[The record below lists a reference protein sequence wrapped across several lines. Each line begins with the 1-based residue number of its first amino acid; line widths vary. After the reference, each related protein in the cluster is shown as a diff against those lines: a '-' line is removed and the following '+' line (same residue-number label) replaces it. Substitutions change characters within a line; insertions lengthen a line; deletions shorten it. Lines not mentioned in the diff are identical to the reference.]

1 MDVYYGRR
9 DQPGDSKDGVAM
21 SDFSPVLRT
30 CLSCHGS
37 GARNRLPCMAC
48 KGSGLVWSETVDED
62 LVDGDR
68 SSGPDERWFDP
79 PR

>member
-1 MDVYYGRR
+1 MYYGRR
-9 DQPGDSKDGVAM
+9 DQLGYGKDGVAM
-21 SDFSPVLRT
+21 SDLSPVLRT

-48 KGSGLVWSETVDED
+48 KGSGLVWCEPAEDD
-62 LVDGDR
+62 LVDGEHHA
-68 SSGPDERWFDP
+68 GPDERRLDP

>member
-1 MDVYYGRR
+1 
-9 DQPGDSKDGVAM
+9 M